1 MNAGGDSVAGT
12 SGATMSG
19 GGVGATSTAGS
30 APVEAGSAGALS
42 AGGSGGAAAQ
52 GGYAGNAGSA
62 AVFQH
67 PGVLMNGAQLAF
79 LKAKLAAGTEPW
91 KSALAAAKVGQRS
104 SDFAGYPAFA
114 SLSYVPHPVP
124 SICCG
129 SVSKPDVGCKAE
141 QFDASAAYTT
151 ALIWALTGDDAYAK
165 QALAIMNAYSAVMP
179 KHVPPTEL
187 CTGADGTSGLSSN
200 TVVQSGWVGS
210 IFPRAGELMR
220 AYPGWPAA
228 DLDKFKT
235 MLRSAYLP
243 NLQVEPPDN
252 GNWELSVADAL
263 VQLGVFLDDAAT
275 FRQGLSFWRKRVPA
289 YIYLKADGSAP
300 IKIAGANWN
309 ASNYFDG
316 LCQETCR
323 DLHHPQ
329 LGFAALINAAE
340 TARIQGVDLYS
351 EQAPRIMAGLE
362 VEAGYLLQASANQ
375 ALTPNPGCSTAFPN
389 PAQHSP
395 APMWEIAFNEYSNR
409 LKQPLPNSAA
419 LIARLRPTAV
429 DHHMDWETLTHAEV
443 GAVGI
448 H

>member
-1 MNAGGDSVAGT
+1 MNSGGADASAAGSSSAQAGG
-12 SGATMSG
+12 
-19 GGVGATSTAGS
+19 
-30 APVEAGSAGALS
+30 AGALS
-42 AGGSGGAAAQ
+42 AGGSSGAPPAQ
-52 GGYAGNAGSA
+52 GGSAGNAGSNGA
-62 AVFQH
+62 FQH
-67 PGVLMNGAQLAF
+67 PGVLVNGAQLAF
-79 LKAKLAAGTEPW
+79 LKAKLAAGAEPW

-124 SICCG
+124 NICCG

-179 KHVPPTEL
+179 KHVAPTEM

-220 AYPGWPAA
+220 GYSGWPAA
-228 DLDKFKT
+228 DLEKFKT
-235 MLRSAYLP
+235 MLRTAYLP
-243 NLQVEPPDN
+243 NLQKEPPDN

-263 VQLGVFLDDAAT
+263 VQLGVFLDDEAT
-275 FRQGLSFWRKRVPA
+275 FTRGLSFWRKRVPG
-289 YIYLKADGSAP
+289 YIYSKADGSMP

-309 ASNYFDG
+309 ASTYFDG

-329 LGFAALINAAE
+329 LGFAAMINAAE

-351 EQAPRIMAGLE
+351 EQEPRIIAGLE

-389 PAQHSP
+389 PDQHSP
-395 APMWEIAFNEYSNR
+395 APMWEIAFNEYANR
-409 LKQPLPNSAA
+409 LKQPLPNTAA
-419 LIARLRPTAV
+419 LIAKLRPTSV